1 MSTITIHMKLNFDA
15 NKALAQV
22 SSKVDQVRNDLPP
35 EAEGPALDVESADT
49 QYALAYLSFTSD
61 ILEANQITDYLVR
74 VEQPRLTAIEGVQ
87 RAELLGGRTF
97 AMRIWLKADRLA
109 ALNISP
115 DQVRQAL
122 ANNNFLSAVGRTK
135 GSLVQVNLSA
145 NTDLRS
151 ADEFKKLV
159 IRQNGDQLVRLTDV
173 ADVFLG
179 AEDYDSEVRF
189 SGERAV
195 FMGIWVL
202 PNANSLDV
210 IKRARVE
217 MESIQK
223 DLPSG
228 LTGRVAYDAT
238 SYIDDAI
245 HEVLRTLTE
254 TLIIVAI
261 VIFLF
266 LGSLRSVLVPLVA
279 IPISLIGAVFLMQI
293 FGFTLNLLT
302 LLAVVLSVGLVVDD
316 AIVIVDN
323 VERHIREGNTPV
335 NAALLG
341 ARELV
346 GPVIAMTITLAAVY
360 APIGLQG
367 GLTGSLFREFA
378 FTLAGA
384 VFISGVVAL
393 TLSPVMSATLIKGGH
408 EEEGLVGK
416 INHVFDRIRHGYSRI
431 LDGTLSA
438 RPAVYIMWAAFS
450 LLAIPLYM
458 LANKELAP
466 SEDQGVI
473 FGFVQSDASAS
484 IGRRAGGAGAG
495 GGRGGGGPGRGR
507 AVQ

>member
-1 MSTITIHMKLNFDA
+1 MH
-15 NKALAQV
+15 
-22 SSKVDQVRNDLPP
+22 
-35 EAEGPALDVESADT
+35 
-49 QYALAYLSFTSD
+49 
-61 ILEANQITDYLVR
+61 
-74 VEQPRLTAIEGVQ
+74 
-87 RAELLGGRTF
+87 
-97 AMRIWLKADRLA
+97 
-109 ALNISP
+109 
-115 DQVRQAL
+115 
-122 ANNNFLSAVGRTK
+122 
-135 GSLVQVNLSA
+135 
-145 NTDLRS
+145 
-151 ADEFKKLV
+151 
-159 IRQNGDQLVRLTDV
+159 
-173 ADVFLG
+173 
-179 AEDYDSEVRF
+179 
-189 SGERAV
+189 
-195 FMGIWVL
+195 
-202 PNANSLDV
+202 
-210 IKRARVE
+210 
-217 MESIQK
+217 SIQK

-245 HEVLRTLTE
+245 HEVIHTLVE

-266 LGSLRSVLVPLVA
+266 LGSVRSVLVPLVA

-316 AIVIVDN
+316 AIVIVEN
-323 VERHIREGNTPV
+323 VERHIREGKTPV

-416 INHVFDRIRHGYSRI
+416 INHVFDRIRHGYSHI
-431 LDGTLSA
+431 LDGTLAA
-438 RPAVYIMWAAFS
+438 RPAVYIVWIVLS
-450 LLAIPLYM
+450 LLTVPLYM
-458 LANKELAP
+458 FANKELAP
-466 SEDQGVI
+466 SEDQGVV
-473 FGFVQSDASAS
+473 FGYVQSDASAS

-507 AVQ
+507 AVQITALDQSITGLVLTPWSQRKRTVFQIQPVIQAAVNSVPGVKASMGLPPALPGGGTFPVEFVIASTVDPQHILDFAQQIEAKALASGKFVYMDIDTKIDQPETELVLDRDKVASMGLNMSDVGADLGALVGGNYVNRFNLDGRSYKVIPQLKRVERLNASQLEISYVKGPNGQLVPLCLFV